1 MSEGTGKTEVTEK
14 GLAAYRLPIKGL
26 ILGIIGML
34 LAVWIIK
41 IIGPVS
47 GFLPTAETSLMFII
61 LIALITSFLPPKLR
75 LSMEDYVVIFAMI
88 YAAPAVS
95 DGSLFFS
102 LPIWIHTDVYSWL
115 NSMKAQGLVP
125 SWVFGPKELYD
136 LALKGGVSP
145 PWGQLTPWILTG
157 FVVTIAYALAYMLAA
172 AAFRRQVIEVERIV
186 FPVATATYTSV
197 ISAYA
202 VGEEAKAPLLGTKR
216 NWMIVGLL
224 VGFLLTAFTEGYLV
238 SRVAPWLP
246 VIPGTT
252 DLSPQL
258 WKAVPGLM
266 LDMYWNS
273 FFPWSFFGFFFP
285 MESLI
290 GISIGAI
297 VTYMILLPLEIRMG
311 LIPSFDMSM
320 SKEDVWF
327 YAFRVEGFKFFFGA
341 VAMINAVVIAYYIT
355 GLKSLRE
362 TWKENPEDAFGRY
375 RTTAI
380 LAIVGILVFLAVGV
394 IFGGFL
400 PAIFLIALDILF
412 LANMFWIRG
421 IGECNLMW
429 SVWAVYF
436 MDALQICEVMGV
448 VQRGVGE
455 VTPML
460 VGTYAPMML
469 ALETSSMAGVA
480 YMETS
485 RFAFLAKVSPK
496 KVAAALIVGFIIAYF
511 IESIISA
518 QLTFQFG
525 IRHDYFGAWGYGY
538 YIFFY
543 PYRAIHQVDVIEAW
557 YSLSGAA
564 IPFYAFCFILG
575 FALTFARYRWAIPIS
590 AIGLAFGMGLDP
602 WSFGYTF
609 IPYLVIKWLMLKL
622 GGTKLVEQVGAP
634 FFAGASAG
642 GMLAAFF
649 AGIAAYYQAIYGG

>member
-1 MSEGTGKTEVTEK
+1 MSEEAGKTEVVEK
-14 GLAAYRLPIKGL
+14 GLAAYKLPIKGL

-34 LAVWIIK
+34 FAIWIIK
-41 IIGPVS
+41 IIAPVS
-47 GFLPTAETSLMFII
+47 GFGPTGETSLMFII
-61 LIALITSFLPPKLR
+61 LVALITSFLPKKYR
-75 LSMEDYVVIFAMI
+75 LSMADYVVIFALV
-88 YAAPAVS
+88 YAAPVM
-95 DGSLFFS
+95 DGGSRFFS
-102 LPIWIHTDVYSWL
+102 LPIWIHTDVYSWF
-115 NSMKAQGLVP
+115 NKVKALGLVP
-125 SWVFGPKELYD
+125 SWLFGPKELYD
-136 LALKGGVSP
+136 LALKGGVAP

-157 FVVTIAYALAYMLAA
+157 FVISMAYALAYMWAA
-172 AAFRRQVIEVERIV
+172 AALRRQVIEVERLV

-266 LDMYWNS
+266 LDISWNS

-290 GISIGAI
+290 GIAVGAI
-297 VTYMILLPLEIRMG
+297 VTYMILVPLEIRTG
-311 LIPSFDMSM
+311 LMPSFDMSM
-320 SKEDVWF
+320 SKDDVWF
-327 YAFRVEGFKFFFGA
+327 YAFRVEGFKFFFAA

-355 GLKSLRE
+355 GFKSLRE

-375 RTTAI
+375 RTTAM
-380 LAIVGILVFLAVGV
+380 LAIVSILIFLAVGV
-394 IFGGFL
+394 VFGGFL
-400 PAIFLIALDILF
+400 PAVFLVALDMLF
-412 LANMFWIRG
+412 IANMFWIRG

-429 SVWAVYF
+429 GVWACYF
-436 MDALQICEVMGV
+436 MDTLQICEIMGV
-448 VQRGVGE
+448 VKRGVGE
-455 VTPML
+455 VTQTL
-460 VGTYAPMML
+460 VGTYAPLML
-469 ALETSSMAGVA
+469 GLYTSDMAGVA

-485 RFAFLAKVSPK
+485 RFAFLSKVSPK

-511 IESIISA
+511 LEAIISA
-518 QLTFQFG
+518 QLAFQFG
-525 IRHDYFGAWGYGY
+525 IRHGYFGAWGFGY
-538 YIFFY
+538 WMFRY
-543 PYRAIHQVDVIEAW
+543 PYRAIHEVGIIERW

-564 IPFYAFCFILG
+564 IPAYAVSFILG
-575 FALTFARYRWAIPIS
+575 LLLTFARYRWAIPIS
-590 AIGLAFGMGLDP
+590 AIGLGFGMALPP
-602 WSFGYTF
+602 WDFGYQF
-609 IPYLVIKWLMLKL
+609 IPYLIIKWLMLKL

-634 FFAGASAG
+634 FFAGAAAG